1 MLKESLFFFLHPQ
14 GGHWVSCR
22 VGFLAGLFV
31 MLLSIATVAG
41 KTTSMDLA
49 WTKLL
54 QLKSDPA
61 KYFVSDVNCF
71 LFLKET
77 GDIFP

>member
-31 MLLSIATVAG
+31 MLVSIATVAG

-49 WTKLL
+49 
-54 QLKSDPA
+54 
-61 KYFVSDVNCF
+61 
-71 LFLKET
+71 
-77 GDIFP
+77 

>member
-1 MLKESLFFFLHPQ
+1 MVAGRKYRINKRKKTNVNIMLKESLFFFLHPQ

-31 MLLSIATVAG
+31 MLVSIATVAG

-49 WTKLL
+49 
-54 QLKSDPA
+54 
-61 KYFVSDVNCF
+61 
-71 LFLKET
+71 
-77 GDIFP
+77 